1 MYQCG
6 HKILYG
12 IHGVCQIVEIESKI
26 VNRKKIEYYVL
37 EPIQQPGTRYYVPIH
52 NESAVAKLCPIMSAD
67 ELDAILK
74 TDVPHKDLWIPDENE
89 RKNQYKALIT
99 GADRSAL
106 LQMVYTVY
114 QHKKEQA
121 AVGRKFHQ
129 CDENFLR
136 DAKKLLGSE
145 FSVVLDMD
153 MKDVES
159 YVENAL
165 MLK

>member
-12 IHGVCQIVEIESKI
+12 IHGVCRIVEIEVKI
-26 VNRKKIEYYVL
+26 INRKKIEYYVL
-37 EPIQQPGTRYYVPIH
+37 EPIQQPGTHYYVPVH
-52 NESAVAKLCPIMSAD
+52 NESAVAKLYPIMSAD
-67 ELDAILK
+67 ELNQLLQMDISCK
-74 TDVPHKDLWIPDENE
+74 DVWISNENE
-89 RKNQYKALIT
+89 RKNRYKSLINS
-99 GADRSAL
+99 ADRSAL
-106 LQMVYTVY
+106 LQMVCSVY
-114 QHKKEQA
+114 QHKKEQTA
-121 AVGRKFHQ
+121 AGRKFHQ

-165 MLK
+165 KIK